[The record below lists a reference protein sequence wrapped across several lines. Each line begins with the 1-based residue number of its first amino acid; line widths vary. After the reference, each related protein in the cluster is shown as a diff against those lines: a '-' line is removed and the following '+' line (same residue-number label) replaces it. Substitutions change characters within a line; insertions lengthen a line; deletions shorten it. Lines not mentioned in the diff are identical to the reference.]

1 MLKVHLA
8 HSQQNRGNQPCWNY
22 LQIQF
27 MQSIHVSGTLFL
39 IPAHGNLIAKFE
51 PLSGYLSFF
60 KDFMDGKRIQCGP
73 ALLQGLTTILTF
85 SECKTW
91 EPRKTWLRQSERID
105 SRAASFT
112 GTFKLYSSLTQ
123 KVSAMEVSPHS
134 PLDSWISPHFFA
146 DLGCTLCSQLHWR
159 HCVSTIMPLITN
171 SQSLGMYESLNHF
184 LQCALACTCLHW
196 ISSSIMLSGQ
206 VFLEHVVVPHS
217 LE

>member
-60 KDFMDGKRIQCGP
+60 KDFMDGKRIQWGP
-73 ALLQGLTTILTF
+73 TLLQGLTTILTF

-91 EPRKTWLRQSERID
+91 EPRKTWPRQSERID
-105 SRAASFT
+105 SWAASFT
-112 GTFKLYSSLTQ
+112 GIFKLYSSLTQ
-123 KVSAMEVSPHS
+123 KVSAMCHPTHLQRAE
-134 PLDSWISPHFFA
+134 F
-146 DLGCTLCSQLHWR
+146 
-159 HCVSTIMPLITN
+159 PLI
-171 SQSLGMYESLNHF
+171 SLLTWAV
-184 LQCALACTCLHW
+184 LCAASFTEGIVCPL
-196 ISSSIMLSGQ
+196 
-206 VFLEHVVVPHS
+206 
-217 LE
+217 